1 VTVTSENLHL
11 HEKVLDRET
20 KWIKL
25 NRDVLIPSKRADRDE
40 ILHKRGETKTLFKKR
55 GERAVAMADDAR

>member
-1 VTVTSENLHL
+1 MTVTSENLHL
-11 HEKVLDRET
+11 HEKVLDKET

-40 ILHKRGETKTLFKKR
+40 ILHKRGGNQDIVQKKR
-55 GERAVAMADDAR
+55 